1 MKKTYTEPQVEV
13 VMIEETDIIVTST
26 DCPQDI
32 SPWG

>member
-13 VMIEETDIIVTST
+13 VMIEETDIIVTSG
-26 DCPQDI
+26 CSQDV